1 MKNIII
7 LISFGFL
14 NYVFLV
20 NYTNDKDNGEYQGN
34 LLGTVEGSNE
44 SLDIFFHGDFNQK
57 IDIKHV
63 SKDNK
68 INNCFSEIIGD
79 KPKVSSFEFF
89 WDLEKL
95 EYFEIEKSCI
105 GNIII
110 EIDKNSIKENTDLKC
125 DHFDC
130 VNFEFSGNLIITND
144 ETIKKT
150 NMNFHLKLYL

>member
-57 IDIKHV
+57 SILNMSPKTIKL
-63 SKDNK
+63 
-68 INNCFSEIIGD
+68 IIAYQ
-79 KPKVSSFEFF
+79 
-89 WDLEKL
+89 KL
-95 EYFEIEKSCI
+95 LVTNQRSVVL
-105 GNIII
+105 
-110 EIDKNSIKENTDLKC
+110 S
-125 DHFDC
+125 
-130 VNFEFSGNLIITND
+130 FSGISRN
-144 ETIKKT
+144 
-150 NMNFHLKLYL
+150 